1 MRRDRKDKRSRRMTI
16 LWMIFCLFLIWG
28 QAETARAEDENQLP
42 GNNVR
47 EISAYENS
55 VTENSVQEISVREA
69 GIQENAIPE
78 LSLYA
83 QSAVLMDGDSG
94 RILYE
99 KNGYEVL
106 PMASTTKIMT
116 CILALENGD
125 LDDSL
130 TVSSYAASM
139 PEVHLGVREGE
150 SYRLGDLLYSL
161 MLESHNDTAVVVA
174 EGVAGSVENFAA
186 MMNQKARDI
195 GAYDTFFVTPNGLD
209 ATALCRTQEG
219 QTEERAHSTTAADL
233 ARILRYCIKES
244 PKREEFLEITRTDVY
259 QFTDGDGRR
268 SFTCYN
274 HNAFLDMLQ
283 GALTG
288 KTGFT
293 AKAGYCYV
301 GAVEQDGELY
311 IAALLACGWPNNKT
325 YKWSDMRTL
334 VNYGLENYEY
344 RDVWREPELT
354 EIPVEDGVPWDGSP
368 DGDAYVAL
376 AADYEP
382 GEGQLTLLLR
392 PDEEVSMQV
401 QMADSLTAPVRAKT
415 AAGSVT
421 YLLNG
426 EAVKSYNLVTVRD
439 VEKRDFAWC
448 LRYVWELVSG
458 IGLN

>member
-1 MRRDRKDKRSRRMTI
+1 MQKRKRRKNKAERLFI
-16 LWMIFCLFLIWG
+16 LWISLGLFLMGG
-28 QAETARAEDENQLP
+28 QTGTALAAQ
-42 GNNVR
+42 R
-47 EISAYENS
+47 EE
-55 VTENSVQEISVREA
+55 Q
-69 GIQENAIPE
+69 

-99 KNGYEVL
+99 KNGYEIL

-125 LDDSL
+125 PDDML
-130 TVSSYAASM
+130 TVSSYASSM

-150 SYRLGDLLYSL
+150 TYRLGDLLYSL

-209 ATALCRTQEG
+209 ATALCRNADG
-219 QTEERAHSTTAADL
+219 QSEERAHSTTAADL
-233 ARILRYCIKES
+233 ARILRYCIRES
-244 PKREEFLEITRTDVY
+244 PKREEFLEITRTDAY
-259 QFTDGDGRR
+259 QFTDGNGRR
-268 SFTCYN
+268 SFVCYN
-274 HNAFLDMLQ
+274 HNAFLDMME

-311 IAALLACGWPNNKT
+311 IVALLACGWPGNKT

-354 EIPVEDGVPWDGSP
+354 EILVEEGVPWDESP
-368 DGDAYVAL
+368 DGEAYVAL
-376 AADYEP
+376 KADY
-382 GEGQLTLLLR
+382 GGQGAGLSLLLR
-392 PDEEVSMQV
+392 PDEEVTMQV
-401 QMADSLTAPVRAKT
+401 QTEDSLTAPVQAGT
-415 AAGSVT
+415 AVGSVT
-421 YLLNG
+421 YLLDG
-426 EAVKSYNLVTVRD
+426 EAVRSYNLITVRD
-439 VEKRDFAWC
+439 VEKRDYSWY
-448 LRYVWELVSG
+448 LRYVWKL
-458 IGLN
+458 LLAQ